1 LHLRLARPP
10 EDDPIPRETDPER
23 ARLDAAIVE
32 AGKLRR
38 AAVRDMSQG
47 GAFVTTTEAPPV
59 GAELRIRMTLPGA
72 ESEEALDGRVVRVV
86 EMRGDAMPDH
96 ITGLGIE
103 FKLTPEQ
110 RAKLRDVLLR
120 YCSDSEPP
128 SSPG

>member
-1 LHLRLARPP
+1 MTDLPAGGERRRYPRYSVRL
-10 EDDPIPRETDPER
+10 E
-23 ARLDAAIVE
+23 AAIE
-32 AGKLRR
+32 AAGKLRR
-38 AAVRDMSQG
+38 AAVRDLSQG

-59 GAELRIRMTLPGA
+59 GAELTIRMTLPGA
-72 ESEEALDGRVVRVV
+72 ESEEALEGRVVRVI

-103 FKLTPEQ
+103 FKLSPEQ

-120 YCSDSEPP
+120 HGGDSEPP

>member
-1 LHLRLARPP
+1 MSDPP
-10 EDDPIPRETDPER
+10 ADSDRRRYPRYSV
-23 ARLDAAIVE
+23 RLDAAIDE

-128 SSPG
+128 SSPR

>member
-1 LHLRLARPP
+1 M
-10 EDDPIPRETDPER
+10 
-23 ARLDAAIVE
+23 RLDAAIDE

-38 AAVRDMSQG
+38 ASVRDMSQG
-47 GAFVTTTEAPPV
+47 GAFVTTTEAAPV
-59 GAELRIRMTLPGA
+59 GAELKIRMTLPGA
-72 ESEEALDGRVVRVV
+72 ESEEALDGRVVRVI

-110 RAKLRDVLLR
+110 RAKLRDVLLK

-128 SSPG
+128 PSVG